1 MRRLCNARTVKL
13 SRPRHMPNVPGR
25 KLPLQKSWSNL
36 ERNLTPSGRFV
47 LDHLIIALGRL
58 AAARALGERGF
69 DFLDGLGLGNAL
81 HR

>member
-1 MRRLCNARTVKL
+1 MTL
-13 SRPRHMPNVPGR
+13 
-25 KLPLQKSWSNL
+25 
-36 ERNLTPSGRFV
+36 SGRFV